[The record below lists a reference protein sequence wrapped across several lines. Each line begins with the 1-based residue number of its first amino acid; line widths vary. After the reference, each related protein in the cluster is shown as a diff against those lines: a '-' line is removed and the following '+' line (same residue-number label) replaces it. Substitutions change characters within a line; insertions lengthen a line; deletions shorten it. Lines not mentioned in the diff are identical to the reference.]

1 METQIALVLRPL
13 RLGELLDQAIRLY
26 RRNFITFIGII
37 AVIYIPLMI
46 LQTASTALLTSSI
59 GGLATASRPEEIFTN
74 YAYWGG
80 LLSTFIITFIQFIL
94 VQGIATGALTRA
106 VADNYLGRQ
115 TGILDAYRGI
125 GKSWTSLLGA
135 LLFVG
140 LLAFVIFLWWLIV
153 PCIGWFTGLGM
164 LTFLMAAVSP
174 LVAPVV
180 VLERTGPWST
190 PTDTII
196 ERTGK
201 FITRT
206 FGSIRRAWDLARRR
220 FWPVLGTIFVLYL
233 FSLLIVNGPAAIVN
247 AILTQVITSFGDVT
261 TQLVITTIVQSLVSL
276 VFVLLYYPLQMAA
289 FTLIYFD
296 LRVRTEGF
304 DIALLTMNASE
315 PVDVANVSQVPV
327 PQSNERLITGPELGN
342 FAILT
347 LGAIGL
353 YVLFFSLITAAAFFF
368 ASFFI
373 R

>member
-1 METQIALVLRPL
+1 METQIQPALRPL

-26 RRNFITFIGII
+26 RRNFVTFIGII

-46 LQTASTALLTSSI
+46 LQTASTALMTSSL
-59 GGLATASRPEEIFTN
+59 GSLATASNPEEIFTN

-80 LLSTFIITFIQFIL
+80 ILSTLVITFVQFIL

-115 TGILDAYRGI
+115 TSILDAYRGI
-125 GKSWTSLLGA
+125 KDSWVSLLGA
-135 LLFVG
+135 LLIIV
-140 LLAFVIFLWWLIV
+140 LLFIVLFIWWLV

-164 LTFLMAAVSP
+164 MAFLMAAVSP

-180 VLERTGPWST
+180 VLERTGPWNTST
-190 PTDTII
+190 DGLI

-201 FITRT
+201 FIIRA
-206 FGSIRRAWDLARRR
+206 FSSIRRAWDLARRR
-220 FWPVLGTIFVLYL
+220 FWPVLGTVFVLYL
-233 FSLLIVNGPAAIVN
+233 FSLLIVNGPAAIAN
-247 AILTQVITSFGDVT
+247 ALLTLAIGSFGDPT
-261 TQLVITTIVQSLVSL
+261 AGIVITTIIQSLVSL

-304 DIALLTMNASE
+304 DLALLTLDAAQ
-315 PVDVANVSQVPV
+315 PVDAANVSQVPV
-327 PQSNERLITGPELGN
+327 PQSNERLITGPEFGN

-353 YVLFFSLITAAAFFF
+353 YVLFFSLITAAAFFLT
-368 ASFFI
+368 SLFI

>member
-1 METQIALVLRPL
+1 METQIQPALRPL

-26 RRNFITFIGII
+26 RRNFVTFIGII

-46 LQTASTALLTSSI
+46 LQTASTTLMTSSL
-59 GGLATASRPEEIFTN
+59 GSLATASRPEEIFTN

-80 LLSTFIITFIQFIL
+80 VLSTLVITFVQFIL

-106 VADNYLGRQ
+106 VADNYLGKQ
-115 TGILDAYRGI
+115 TSILDAYRGI
-125 GKSWTSLLGA
+125 KDSWVSLLGA
-135 LLFVG
+135 LLIIV
-140 LLAFVIFLWWLIV
+140 LLFIVLFIWWLV

-164 LTFLMAAVSP
+164 MAFLMAAVSP

-180 VLERTGPWST
+180 VLEKQGA
-190 PTDTII
+190 
-196 ERTGK
+196 
-201 FITRT
+201 FA
-206 FGSIRRAWDLARRR
+206 SIRRAWDLARRR
-220 FWPVLGTIFVLYL
+220 FWPVLGTVFVLYM
-233 FSLLIVNGPAAIVN
+233 FSLLIVNGPAAIAN
-247 AILTQVITSFGDVT
+247 ALLTLAIGSFGDPTAGIVVT
-261 TQLVITTIVQSLVSL
+261 TIIQSLVSL

-304 DIALLTMNASE
+304 DIALLTLDAAQ
-315 PVDVANVSQVPV
+315 PVDAANVSQVPV

-353 YVLFFSLITAAAFFF
+353 YVLFFSLITAAAFFLT
-368 ASFFI
+368 SLFI

>member
-1 METQIALVLRPL
+1 METQIQPALRPL

-26 RRNFITFIGII
+26 RRNFVTFIGII

-46 LQTASTALLTSSI
+46 LQTASTTLMTSSL
-59 GGLATASRPEEIFTN
+59 GSLATASRPEEIFTN

-80 LLSTFIITFIQFIL
+80 VLSTLVITFVQFIL

-106 VADNYLGRQ
+106 VADNYLGKQ
-115 TGILDAYRGI
+115 TSILDAYRGI
-125 GKSWTSLLGA
+125 KDSWVSLLGA
-135 LLFVG
+135 LLIIV
-140 LLAFVIFLWWLIV
+140 LLFIVLFIWWLV

-164 LTFLMAAVSP
+164 MAFLMAAVSP

-180 VLERTGPWST
+180 VLEKQGA
-190 PTDTII
+190 
-196 ERTGK
+196 
-201 FITRT
+201 FA
-206 FGSIRRAWDLARRR
+206 SIRRAWDLARRR
-220 FWPVLGTIFVLYL
+220 FWPVLGTVFVLYL
-233 FSLLIVNGPAAIVN
+233 FSLLIVNGPAAIAN
-247 AILTQVITSFGDVT
+247 ALLTLAIGSFGDPTAGIVVT
-261 TQLVITTIVQSLVSL
+261 TIIQSLVSL

-304 DIALLTMNASE
+304 DIALLTLDAAQ
-315 PVDVANVSQVPV
+315 PVDAANVSQVPV

-353 YVLFFSLITAAAFFF
+353 YVLFFSLITAAAFFLT
-368 ASFFI
+368 SLFI